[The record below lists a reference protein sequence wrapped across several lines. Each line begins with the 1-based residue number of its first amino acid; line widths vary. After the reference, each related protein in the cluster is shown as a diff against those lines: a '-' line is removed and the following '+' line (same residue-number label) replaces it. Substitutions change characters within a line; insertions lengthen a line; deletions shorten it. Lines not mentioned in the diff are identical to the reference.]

1 MKFSAKW
8 RVGLAHSALLSMLAI
23 SALASC
29 NTAASEIENSSSPAP
44 ETSAANQPP
53 QLDSP
58 ESVNRQLLAQGQ
70 ILPVTAEV
78 ELNGEMI
85 GLEVAATPQQQAIGL
100 MARESLPDDRG
111 MLFPFEPA
119 RPVSFWMKNV
129 LIPLDMVFIHNGEI
143 VAIAQDVPPCETTRC
158 PTYGPGEQ
166 MVDYVLELR
175 GGRAAELDLQAGDPV
190 EIEWLAA
197 SKTAEETVEE
207 TAEE

>member
-1 MKFSAKW
+1 MAG
-8 RVGLAHSALLSMLAI
+8 GLAHSALLSMLAI

-85 GLEVAATPQQQAIGL
+85 GLEVAATRLSNRRSA
-100 MARESLPDDRG
+100 
-111 MLFPFEPA
+111 
-119 RPVSFWMKNV
+119 
-129 LIPLDMVFIHNGEI
+129 
-143 VAIAQDVPPCETTRC
+143 
-158 PTYGPGEQ
+158 
-166 MVDYVLELR
+166 
-175 GGRAAELDLQAGDPV
+175 
-190 EIEWLAA
+190 
-197 SKTAEETVEE
+197 
-207 TAEE
+207 